1 MNWRNQAACL
11 GTPIDTFI
19 DEQPHAYTIC
29 ARCTVRPQCADYA
42 LQYTADDLPGI
53 YGGLSTETRRTMRN
67 DPPPPT
73 KDEPKPFTHGTVYG
87 YRFRK
92 CRCLDCR
99 RAHADTRRRQRQNA
113 PRRTLDQQPAEC
125 AAHTEAQ

>member
-1 MNWRNQAACL
+1 M
-11 GTPIDTFI
+11 PIDVFV
-19 DEQPHAYTIC
+19 DEQPHAYVIC

-67 DPPPPT
+67 DPPPMPYGYSS
-73 KDEPKPFTHGTVYG
+73 KDKPFTHGTVYG
-87 YRFRK
+87 YRYRK

-125 AAHTEAQ
+125 AATNQAQ